1 MAKDPGAAGVITPT
15 RRWSQSIP
23 VTAPLAPVSGSEVPY
38 DPGRTY
44 FLRSGAVHRFVMP
57 ADWMTIVFTGNA
69 AADQPFPR
77 YELRSTDGVYTQVK
91 TPADDLVPGN
101 AWLELRFEHLLP
113 ARRYD
118 LVRFDDETISTHVF
132 RDQPFET
139 IVDRT
144 RAMHDE
150 LEAHGYAALAIDIG
164 EAAPVPDWEADDEV
178 ERG

>member
-1 MAKDPGAAGVITPT
+1 MAKDPRAAGVITPT

-57 ADWMTIVFTGNA
+57 ADWMTIVFTGSA
-69 AADQPFPR
+69 ATDQPFP
-77 YELRSTDGVYTQVK
+77 
-91 TPADDLVPGN
+91 
-101 AWLELRFEHLLP
+101 
-113 ARRYD
+113 RYD
-118 LVRFDDETISTHVF
+118 LVRFDDETISTPVF

-139 IVDRT
+139 IVDRA
-144 RAMHDE
+144 RPMHDE

-164 EAAPVPDWEADDEV
+164 EAAPIPDWEANDEV